1 MHIYTDTELQE
12 IDDND
17 TADTLR
23 THGTHIGRAF
33 TTHTLVASTQ

>member
-12 IDDND
+12 IDND
-17 TADTLR
+17 TADTLH

-33 TTHTLVASTQ
+33 TIHTLVVSTQ